1 MGIGTILLICAVI
14 CFVAQAFGMPRIQ
27 WWALGVAFYIA
38 AQLPF
43 GG

>member
-1 MGIGTILLICAVI
+1 MSIGTIFLVAAVI

-38 AQLPF
+38 AQLPL
-43 GG
+43 GK